1 MDEEMRDVVDWL
13 TNVKGSTKP
22 DAITTKRVIDKI
34 ILAVDSKNCKID
46 NKHLEAL
53 GLRNN

>member
-1 MDEEMRDVVDWL
+1 MDWL

-22 DAITTKRVIDKI
+22 DAITTKGVIDKI

-46 NKHLEAL
+46 SKHLEAL